1 VEARRTIAYF
11 FFNIEAFIV
20 EGYFI
25 GCSQESP
32 FIFVFSLVRRVV
44 SNFF

>member
-1 VEARRTIAYF
+1 MWRPGGPLPIFYLT
-11 FFNIEAFIV
+11 EAFIV

-25 GCSQESP
+25 GFSQESP